1 VERDNGSLVWVS
13 DAMTSMHGWT
23 AGYYSRGS
31 TLGGANPSRS
41 VPRWRER
48 LHRNFAVFAANYRIG
63 VIKRANAIT
72 IPNISGIIQNHLRLH
87 KILVDVTDN

>member
-1 VERDNGSLVWVS
+1 
-13 DAMTSMHGWT
+13 
-23 AGYYSRGS
+23 
-31 TLGGANPSRS
+31 
-41 VPRWRER
+41 

-72 IPNISGIIQNHLRLH
+72 IPNISGIIQNHLRLY